1 MTKCRAAKAL
11 WSPLLLAC
19 GLATIGPSR
28 SLGQAPTARLVVLGT
43 GTPYA
48 DPDRSGPALAVVFG
62 REAYLVDAGPGVVR
76 RAAAA
81 ENDFPALYP
90 TNLKR
95 VFLTHLHSDHTLG
108 LPDLMF
114 SPWTLGRQVPLEV
127 YGPPGTRQMATHIE
141 QAWAEDIRVR
151 LGGLEAERHR
161 NYRAVVQEVKAG
173 RIYDDGRVRVEAIP
187 VAHASWTAA
196 FGYRFVT
203 PGRTIVISGDARPS
217 ESLVRACNKCD
228 ILVHEVYSSAFFR
241 DQPNQAYHAAAH
253 TSTTELAEIARKAQP
268 GLLVLYHQL
277 FGRATDEDLKR
288 EIREAGYSGR
298 VESARDLDVF

>member
-1 MTKCRAAKAL
+1 L
-11 WSPLLLAC
+11 WSSLLVAGALAW
-19 GLATIGPSR
+19 PSGT
-28 SLGQAPTARLVVLGT
+28 LGQAPKTRLVVLGT

-62 REAYLVDAGPGVVR
+62 HEAYLVDAGPGIVR

-81 ENDFPALYP
+81 AQKDVPALNP

-114 SPWTLGRQVPLEV
+114 SPWTLGRQVPLQV
-127 YGPPGTRQMATHIE
+127 YGPPGTRQMTGHIE

-151 LGGLEAERHR
+151 LFGLEAGRHH
-161 NYRAVVQEVKAG
+161 NYRAVVQEIRAG
-173 RIYDDGRVRVEAIP
+173 RIYDAGQVRVDAIP
-187 VAHASWTAA
+187 VLHASWSSA
-196 FGYRFVT
+196 FGYRFTT
-203 PGRTIVISGDARPS
+203 PDRTIVISGDARPT

-241 DQPNQAYHAAAH
+241 DQPNQAYHASAH
-253 TSTTELAEIARKAQP
+253 TATTELAEIGKKAQP
-268 GLLVLYHQL
+268 ALLLLYHQL
-277 FGRATDEDLKR
+277 YGRATDEDLKR
-288 EIREAGYSGR
+288 EIREAGYNGR